1 MRIAVN
7 ARFGAYPYEEGYGRF
22 VREIT
27 SRLPQYGDADE
38 YLFIYD
44 QLIGPQKTIPPFPL
58 LPGAGVSHRVIG
70 PPAKHPLLWRLW
82 YDLRVPAA
90 LRAFGASVF
99 LSPDGSCSLTS
110 RVPQVLVIHDLAFLH
125 FPESLPRAQYRYYK
139 ANTPR
144 CIRKAAAVVTVSAFS
159 ERDILQHYPDAKGKI
174 FVVPNAAGA
183 QFRPLSWQEREAAK
197 DRFAE
202 GKEYFVY
209 TGSIHP
215 RKNLINLL
223 KAFSVFK
230 KRQQTGMKLVLAG
243 RLAWQHEDFT
253 EALSRYKYR
262 DDVVL
267 TGFIPAADLAQ
278 LVGGA
283 YAMVYPSRWEGFGL
297 PLVEAMQSGVPVL
310 CSGVSALPETVADAG
325 LLFDPADPED
335 IARQMMRIFID
346 ETERSRLI
354 ERGLERA
361 RLFSWD
367 QSAKRMHEILH
378 QAAVQKSM
386 RTFAPGK

>member
-7 ARFGAYPYEEGYGRF
+7 ARFGAYPYAEGYGRF
-22 VREIT
+22 VREIA
-27 SRLPQYGDADE
+27 SRLPQFGTADE
-38 YLFIYD
+38 YLFLYD
-44 QLIGPQKTIPPFPL
+44 QLPGGEAMVPPFPL
-58 LPGAGVSHRVIG
+58 SPGAAVSHRVIG
-70 PPAKHPLLWRLW
+70 PPARHPLLWKLW
-82 YDLRVPAA
+82 YDLRVPPA
-90 LRAFGASVF
+90 LRQFKASVF
-99 LSPDGSCSLTS
+99 LSPDGICSLNS
-110 RVPQVLVIHDLAFLH
+110 RIPQVLVVHDLAFLH
-125 FPESLPRAQYRYYK
+125 YPESLPRAQYRYYK

-144 CIRKAAAVVTVSAFS
+144 FIRKAAAVVTVSEFS
-159 ERDILQHYPDAKGKI
+159 KQDILRHYPAAEGKLH
-174 FVVPNAAGA
+174 VVHNAAGG
-183 QFRPLSWQEREAAK
+183 QFRPLDWQAREAAK

-202 GKEYFVY
+202 GREYFVY

-262 DDVVL
+262 DDVIL
-267 TGFIPAADLAQ
+267 TGYIPADDLAE

-297 PLVEAMQSGVPVL
+297 PLVEAMQAGVPVL
-310 CSGVSALPETVADAG
+310 CSGVSAMPETVADAG

-354 ERGLERA
+354 ERGTERA
-361 RLFSWD
+361 RLFAWD
-367 QSAKRMHEILH
+367 QSALRMHEILH
-378 QAAVQKSM
+378 EAAGQKSM
-386 RTFAPGK
+386 RTFAPGN